1 MKQIEKALRRP
12 ITGIL
17 ISIVMGFIVGAVVL
31 TIAGYSPLAAYREM
45 ILGVFSKPKYM
56 VQVIIRATPLIFT
69 GLSISF
75 AFKTGMFNIGA
86 EGQAIMGMVTAAVV
100 GYCIELPPVIHFIAV
115 ALAAI
120 VVAGLWGALVGVL
133 KAKFGIHEV
142 ISGIMLNWIAL
153 YFNNFMISMPWLKKP
168 EAEASYEV
176 LESSWLVV
184 LNSWKTSD
192 AGREWLLDGTHPV
205 LSDVLIRTDLNYGI
219 FLAIAAAALVWFLL
233 TRTTK
238 GYEMRAVGSG
248 ADAARFAG
256 INVNKNLIL
265 SLAIAGALA
274 GLAGAVVITGTMPHR
289 ISVLTAQPGYGFDGI
304 SVALMANTSPFG
316 VIASAL
322 LFAGL
327 QYGGSSIQAELGAP
341 SEIINIV
348 IGTIIFFI
356 AMSGAFRMLAD
367 YREKRRS
374 RSDGK

>member
-31 TIAGYSPLAAYREM
+31 IIAGYSPLAAYREM

-367 YREKRRS
+367 YLEKRRG

>member
-327 QYGGSSIQAELGAP
+327 QYGGSSIQAGLGAP

-367 YREKRRS
+367 YLEKRRG

>member
-367 YREKRRS
+367 YLEQRRG

>member
-17 ISIVMGFIVGAVVL
+17 ISIVMGFIDGAVVL

-367 YREKRRS
+367 YLEKRRG

>member
-69 GLSISF
+69 GLSNSF

-367 YREKRRS
+367 YLEKRRG